1 MQNAE
6 SAADITMFWLEQLS
20 IVIVLNL
27 HFLNVSFGEASN
39 RALHVEHAQQT
50 GALKGWKNFN

>member
-20 IVIVLNL
+20 IIFVLNL

-50 GALKGWKNFN
+50 GALKG